1 MNVVG
6 LALVGDF
13 ATKHPESRTGLNS
26 WVRITSAAQWS
37 SIADVRKV
45 YPHADA
51 VDRCTVFNISGNKY
65 RLACRIDYAAET
77 IRITSVMTHAQ
88 YSKDKW
94 KKDCQKT

>member
-1 MNVVG
+1 MN
-6 LALVGDF
+6 LVGMTLVNDF
-13 ATKHPESRTGLNS
+13 TSKHPESRAGLNS
-26 WVRITSAAQWS
+26 WVRITTGAQWG

-45 YPHADA
+45 YLHADA